1 MYRISEDLESG
12 LGGYHVS
19 TAHDAA
25 PEDIE
30 IVIGASAD
38 NLESGTNV
46 QDGDSGAHDRRSS
59 WLCTSLMSW
68 RSRPNDDASVRDH
81 PETEPANATG
91 GFVIELDKVVQV
103 VRDRDLQALNQY
115 NGVGGL
121 STLLKTDLE
130 RGIDRRDDEILQRR
144 QAFGS
149 NTYPCKKG
157 KTFWSFVWKA
167 CQFPLSLVMIIAVVI
182 NSILLRIKRKAIHDG
197 LYVETCA
204 ISATVLD
211 IILRAFIEYK
221 HSRQS
226 EKASEE
232 KRNVPQDVIRG
243 GRRLS
248 VCTND
253 IVVGDI
259 VPLKNG
265 CQVPADGVLFVANS
279 LKIDEQE
286 ITGSHLIVQK
296 DILKDPFLLSGSK
309 VIEGIGTMLVTS
321 VGTNTEW
328 GKKIETQPEMDE
340 EKPFQLYVKRL
351 AISASWLVIMLASIA
366 CIVQLCRYFN
376 GRTKNSDG
384 TPMYIPGNTTLDE
397 AIEFV
402 IKSLSFGMGTIIVAV
417 PVGLFIAVL
426 LNLAN
431 TTRKM
436 MTDNALVQTLSACE
450 TMGYVTTILCHKTG
464 ILTLNKMSVVDVWA
478 GGIRVQHVE
487 DVSHFPSIPTKLIIE
502 GIAQNTNGS
511 VVFETGVT
519 EPEVYGSPTEQA
531 ILNWGNKLG
540 MKFDE
545 ARSGSPVLHVIPFNP
560 KNKYGGV
567 ALQVGTGHHIHWK
580 GSAKVILNSCQW
592 YMDGANNRIAIG
604 GQRREMEGI
613 IGDMSMRG
621 MRCAALA
628 YQSYE
633 LGSLPTTD
641 EELCTLPQD
650 LVLLAIIGMKDPC
663 RPGTRDAVELCKY
676 GGIKV
681 CMVTEDEVSTAQA
694 MAMECGILRD
704 TSGEHIRTAAQFCD
718 LTDLEREQI
727 SGDILVLAQASP
739 EDSLLFVKALK
750 RKGYVVAATGMGIH
764 DTKTLHVADVSLAMG
779 IGGTAAAKENSDIII
794 LDDSFASIVKVI
806 QWCRYLYTNI
816 QRYVLFRLT
825 VSVSA
830 VAICVVEVVFYNA
843 FPLNAVQLLLLNL
856 IVDIFGALALAYRPS
871 ARKLMGKPPV
881 GIRDHLVTKTMWFK
895 IVIQVIYL
903 VLLLALIHSDSILK
917 LDHGQ
922 TADTEKVK
930 NTFIFNSLVFCLV
943 FNEFEIRS
951 GDQTLKEILRDN
963 MFIVTITS
971 TIIFQIILIE
981 FLGIFIYAVRLDLKK
996 WLISILVGFLSQVAT
1011 RFPLE
1016 AYQYYRH

>member
-1 MYRISEDLESG
+1 MYRISKDLESG

-59 WLCTSLMSW
+59 WLCTSLMSSM
-68 RSRPNDDASVRDH
+68 SRPNDDA
-81 PETEPANATG
+81 
-91 GFVIELDKVVQV
+91 
-103 VRDRDLQALNQY
+103 
-115 NGVGGL
+115 VGGL

-221 HSRQS
+221 QSRQS

-340 EKPFQLYVKRL
+340 EKPFQVLYRYVKRL

-436 MTDNALVQTLSACE
+436 MTDNAL
-450 TMGYVTTILCHKTG
+450 
-464 ILTLNKMSVVDVWA
+464 MSVVDVWA

-511 VVFETGVT
+511 VVFEAGVT

-560 KNKYGGV
+560 KKKYGGV

-650 LVLLAIIGMKDPC
+650 LVLLAIIGIKDPC

-694 MAMECGILRD
+694 MAIECGILRD

-794 LDDSFASIVKVI
+794 LDDSFATIVKVI

-922 TADTEKVK
+922 TADTEKLK

-981 FLGIFIYAVRLDLKK
+981 FLGIFISAVRLDLKK

>member
-1 MYRISEDLESG
+1 MYRISKDLESG

-59 WLCTSLMSW
+59 WL
-68 RSRPNDDASVRDH
+68 SVRDH

-103 VRDRDLQALNQY
+103 
-115 NGVGGL
+115 VGGL

-167 CQFPLSLVMIIAVVI
+167 CQFPLSLVMIIAV
-182 NSILLRIKRKAIHDG
+182 AIHDG

-221 HSRQS
+221 QSRQS

-340 EKPFQLYVKRL
+340 EKPFQ
-351 AISASWLVIMLASIA
+351 
-366 CIVQLCRYFN
+366 
-376 GRTKNSDG
+376 
-384 TPMYIPGNTTLDE
+384 
-397 AIEFV
+397 
-402 IKSLSFGMGTIIVAV
+402 
-417 PVGLFIAVL
+417 
-426 LNLAN
+426 
-431 TTRKM
+431 
-436 MTDNALVQTLSACE
+436 
-450 TMGYVTTILCHKTG
+450 
-464 ILTLNKMSVVDVWA
+464 MSVVDVWA

-511 VVFETGVT
+511 VVFEAGVT

-560 KNKYGGV
+560 KKKYGGV
-567 ALQVGTGHHIHWK
+567 ALQ
-580 GSAKVILNSCQW
+580 
-592 YMDGANNRIAIG
+592 
-604 GQRREMEGI
+604 
-613 IGDMSMRG
+613 
-621 MRCAALA
+621 
-628 YQSYE
+628 
-633 LGSLPTTD
+633 
-641 EELCTLPQD
+641 
-650 LVLLAIIGMKDPC
+650 DPC

-694 MAMECGILRD
+694 MAIECGILRD

-794 LDDSFASIVKVI
+794 LDDSFATIVKVI

-917 LDHGQ
+917 LDH
-922 TADTEKVK
+922 
-930 NTFIFNSLVFCLV
+930 
-943 FNEFEIRS
+943 
-951 GDQTLKEILRDN
+951 
-963 MFIVTITS
+963 
-971 TIIFQIILIE
+971 E
-981 FLGIFIYAVRLDLKK
+981 FLGIFISAVRLDLKK

>member
-68 RSRPNDDASVRDH
+68 MSRPNDDASVRDH

-103 VRDRDLQALNQY
+103 
-115 NGVGGL
+115 VGGL

-182 NSILLRIKRKAIHDG
+182 NSIFLRIKRKAIHDG

-211 IILRAFIEYK
+211 IILRAFTEYK
-221 HSRQS
+221 QSRQS

-265 CQVPADGVLFVANS
+265 CQVPADGILFVANS

-366 CIVQLCRYFN
+366 CIVQLCRL
-376 GRTKNSDG
+376 
-384 TPMYIPGNTTLDE
+384 I
-397 AIEFV
+397 
-402 IKSLSFGMGTIIVAV
+402 
-417 PVGLFIAVL
+417 
-426 LNLAN
+426 
-431 TTRKM
+431 
-436 MTDNALVQTLSACE
+436 LV
-450 TMGYVTTILCHKTG
+450 M
-464 ILTLNKMSVVDVWA
+464 
-478 GGIRVQHVE
+478 
-487 DVSHFPSIPTKLIIE
+487 
-502 GIAQNTNGS
+502 
-511 VVFETGVT
+511 
-519 EPEVYGSPTEQA
+519 
-531 ILNWGNKLG
+531 
-540 MKFDE
+540 
-545 ARSGSPVLHVIPFNP
+545 
-560 KNKYGGV
+560 
-567 ALQVGTGHHIHWK
+567 VGTGHHIHWK

-650 LVLLAIIGMKDPC
+650 LVLLAIIGIKDPC

-676 GGIKV
+676 GDVYFQV

-694 MAMECGILRD
+694 MAIECGILRD

-727 SGDILVLAQASP
+727 SGDILVRIHSSLVSLLYKNWIKLKKLTHYSYVKVLAQASP

-794 LDDSFASIVKVI
+794 LDDSFATIVKVI

-922 TADTEKVK
+922 TADTEKLK

-981 FLGIFIYAVRLDLKK
+981 FLGIFISAVRLDLKK

>member
-68 RSRPNDDASVRDH
+68 MSRPNDDASVRDH

-103 VRDRDLQALNQY
+103 
-115 NGVGGL
+115 VGGL

-182 NSILLRIKRKAIHDG
+182 NSIFLRIKRKAIHDG

-211 IILRAFIEYK
+211 IILRAFTEYK
-221 HSRQS
+221 QSRQS

-265 CQVPADGVLFVANS
+265 CQVPADGILFVANSLKIDEQEITGSHLIVQKDILKDPFLLSGSKVIEGIGTMLVPADGILFVANS

-426 LNLAN
+426 LNNHDSNVFLFLILSFYSHYISLAN

-436 MTDNALVQTLSACE
+436 MTDNAL
-450 TMGYVTTILCHKTG
+450 
-464 ILTLNKMSVVDVWA
+464 MSVVDVWA

-511 VVFETGVT
+511 VVFEAGVT

-560 KNKYGGV
+560 KKKYGGV

-628 YQSYE
+628 YQI
-633 LGSLPTTD
+633 
-641 EELCTLPQD
+641 
-650 LVLLAIIGMKDPC
+650 LAGQAQGMRSSC
-663 RPGTRDAVELCKY
+663 ANTE
-676 GGIKV
+676 V

-694 MAMECGILRD
+694 MAIECGILRD

-794 LDDSFASIVKVI
+794 LDDSFATIVKVI

-922 TADTEKVK
+922 TADTEKLK

-971 TIIFQIILIE
+971 TIIFQLFTQTTKQLVNVE
-981 FLGIFIYAVRLDLKK
+981 IYREASTPFTYERKVN
-996 WLISILVGFLSQVAT
+996 SQV
-1011 RFPLE
+1011 RV
-1016 AYQYYRH
+1016 

>member
-1 MYRISEDLESG
+1 
-12 LGGYHVS
+12 
-19 TAHDAA
+19 
-25 PEDIE
+25 
-30 IVIGASAD
+30 
-38 NLESGTNV
+38 
-46 QDGDSGAHDRRSS
+46 
-59 WLCTSLMSW
+59 MSW
-68 RSRPNDDASVRDH
+68 RSRPNDEPSVHDH
-81 PETEPANATG
+81 PETEPPNATG
-91 GFVIELDKVVQV
+91 GFVIGQDELVRV

-121 STLLKTDLE
+121 SSLLKTDLE

-144 QAFGS
+144 HAFGS

-157 KTFWSFVWKA
+157 HTFWSYIWKA
-167 CQFPLSLVMIIAVVI
+167 SQFPLSLVMIIAVVI
-182 NSILLRIKRKAIHDG
+182 NAFLLRIKRKAIHDG

-204 ISATVLD
+204 IAATVLD
-211 IILRAFIEYK
+211 IILRAFTEYK
-221 HSRQS
+221 QSRQF
-226 EKASEE
+226 EKFSEE

-248 VCTND
+248 VSSYD

-321 VGTNTEW
+321 VGVNTEW
-328 GKKIETQPEMDE
+328 GKKIETQPETDE

-376 GRTKNSDG
+376 GRTKKSDG
-384 TPMYIPGNTTLDE
+384 TPMYITGSTTFDE
-397 AIEFV
+397 AMEFV

-436 MTDNALVQTLSACE
+436 MSDNALVQTLSACE

-478 GGIRVQHVE
+478 GGIRTEDVE
-487 DVSHFPSIPTKLIIE
+487 DVSQLPSILKEIIIE

-531 ILNWGNKLG
+531 ILRWGNKLG

-545 ARSGSPVLHVIPFNP
+545 ARSGSPVFHVIPFNP
-560 KNKYGGV
+560 KKKYGGV
-567 ALQVGTGHHIHWK
+567 ALQVGTGHHVHWK
-580 GSAKVILNSCQW
+580 GSAKVILNSCKW
-592 YMDGANNRIAIG
+592 YMDGANNRIAVG
-604 GQRREMEGI
+604 EQRREMEGT

-633 LGSLPTTD
+633 LGSLRTTE
-641 EELCTLPQD
+641 EELSTLPQD
-650 LVLLAIIGMKDPC
+650 LVLLAIIGIKDPC
-663 RPGTRDAVELCKY
+663 RPDAREAVDMCKY

-681 CMVTEDEVSTAQA
+681 CMVTEDDVSTAQA
-694 MAMECGILRD
+694 VAMECGILRD

-727 SGDILVLAQASP
+727 SGDILVFAQSSP
-739 EDSLLFVKALK
+739 RDNLLLVEALK
-750 RKGYVVAATGMGIH
+750 RSGHVVAATGMGIH
-764 DTKTLHVADVSLAMG
+764 DTKTLLAADVSLAIGM
-779 IGGTAAAKENSDIII
+779 GGTAAAKESSDIII
-794 LDDSFASIVKVI
+794 LDDSFATIVKVI
-806 QWCRYLYTNI
+806 QWCRYLYTNV

-830 VAICVVEVVFYNA
+830 VAICVVEVVFYDA

-856 IVDIFGALALAYRPS
+856 IVDIFGALALAYRPP
-871 ARKLMGKPPV
+871 ARKIMGKPPV
-881 GIRDHLVTKTMWFK
+881 GIRDHLITKTMWFK
-895 IVIQVIYL
+895 MAIQVIYL

-917 LDHGQ
+917 LDHGHNGD
-922 TADTEKVK
+922 AEKVK
-930 NTFIFNSLVFCLV
+930 NTFLFNSLVFCLV

-951 GDQTLKEILRDN
+951 GDQTLKDILRDN
-963 MFIVTITS
+963 MFIITITS

-981 FLGIFIYAVRLDLKK
+981 FLGIFVSAVRLNLKK

>member
-12 LGGYHVS
+12 LGAYYVS
-19 TAHDAA
+19 TAHDASPPA
-25 PEDIE
+25 PADIE
-30 IVIGASAD
+30 IVIGASAPAPAPAPAD
-38 NLESGTNV
+38 DLEARTNA
-46 QDGDSGAHDRRSS
+46 QDGDSEAHNIWSS
-59 WLCTSLMSW
+59 CWCTSLMAW
-68 RSRPNDDASVRDH
+68 RSRPNDDAVSVTSLIFNPCSEWTDLDSLSVVLS
-81 PETEPANATG
+81 TSASG
-91 GFVIELDKVVQV
+91 GFEIKLDKLIQV

-115 NGVGGL
+115 NGVGGV

-144 QAFGS
+144 QAYGL

-182 NSILLRIKRKAIHDG
+182 NSLLLRIKRKAIHDG

-211 IILRAFIEYK
+211 IILRDVRIWKQSDLFCLASRFAAFTEYK
-221 HSRQS
+221 QSRQS
-226 EKASEE
+226 RKASEE
-232 KRNVPQDVIRG
+232 KRNVIRG
-243 GRRLS
+243 GRRLTVS
-248 VCTND
+248 SYD

-279 LKIDEQE
+279 LKIDQQE

-296 DILKDPFLLSGSK
+296 DVLKDPFLLSGSK
-309 VIEGIGTMLVTS
+309 VIEGIG

-328 GKKIETQPEMDE
+328 GKKIETQPEIDE
-340 EKPFQLYVKRL
+340 EKPLEVVVKRL
-351 AISASWLVIMLASIA
+351 AISASWLVIMLASTA
-366 CIVQLCRYFN
+366 SIVQLCRYFN
-376 GRTKNSDG
+376 GRTKKSDG
-384 TPMYIPGNTTLDE
+384 TPMYITGSTTFNE
-397 AIEFV
+397 AMEFV
-402 IKSLSFGMGTIIVAV
+402 IKSLSFGMGTIIVAL

-436 MTDNALVQTLSACE
+436 MTDNALIQILSSFSSFLLLLLHL
-450 TMGYVTTILCHKTG
+450 GYTFKHLFTAKQ
-464 ILTLNKMSVVDVWA
+464 MSVVDVWA
-478 GGIRVQHVE
+478 GGIRMQDMN
-487 DVSHFPSIPTKLIIE
+487 DVSQFPLIPTELIIE

-511 VVFETGVT
+511 VAFETGVT
-519 EPEVYGSPTEQA
+519 EPEIYGSPTEQA

-545 ARSGSPVLHVIPFNP
+545 SRSGSPVLHVIPFNP
-560 KNKYGGV
+560 KKKYGGV
-567 ALQVGTGHHIHWK
+567 ALQVGTGHHVHWK
-580 GSAKVILNSCQW
+580 GSAKVILNSCKW
-592 YMDGANNRIAIG
+592 YMDGANNRIAVG
-604 GQRREMEGI
+604 EQKRELEGI
-613 IGDMSMRG
+613 VGDMCMRG

-641 EELCTLPQD
+641 EELSTLPQD
-650 LVLLAIIGMKDPC
+650 LVLLAIIGIKDPC
-663 RPGTRDAVELCKY
+663 RLGTRDAVDLCNL

-681 CMVTEDEVSTAQA
+681 CMVTEDDVSTAQA
-694 MAMECGILRD
+694 IAMECGILRD
-704 TSGEHIRTAAQFCD
+704 TSGRNVRTAAQFCD

-727 SGDILVLAQASP
+727 SGDILVFAQSSP
-739 EDSLLFVKALK
+739 RDHLLLVEALK
-750 RKGYVVAATGMGIH
+750 RTGHVVAATGMGIH
-764 DTKTLHVADVSLAMG
+764 DTKTLLAADVSLAMG

-794 LDDSFASIVKVI
+794 LDDSFGTIVKVI

-881 GIRDHLVTKTMWFK
+881 SIRDHLLTKTMWIK
-895 IVIQVIYL
+895 MVTQVIYI

-922 TADTEKVK
+922 SGDSEKLK
-930 NTFIFNSLVFCLV
+930 NTFIFNSLVFCLPGSNSFPIGSLPV
-943 FNEFEIRS
+943 
-951 GDQTLKEILRDN
+951 LPPL
-963 MFIVTITS
+963 
-971 TIIFQIILIE
+971 IIFGGE
-981 FLGIFIYAVRLDLKK
+981 VLKHPK
-996 WLISILVGFLSQVAT
+996 
-1011 RFPLE
+1011 
-1016 AYQYYRH
+1016 